1 MLQPEGAR
9 PLRAMDKS
17 DTRRCTGGEVGC
29 QDEGARNQ
37 PGDVG
42 GSHIVGIMRVAKDGV
57 IHITTTQKEKENVT
71 LEVGRSENKG
81 TGCEAHGCSSQR
93 ASERAR
99 DSQEIWSKD
108 VASAPDTRALPWA
121 HLVIVMLSVA
131 SDAFALT
138 GPLPFL
144 PQLCVAQYGLA
155 EADVGYYVGLF
166 TGAYPLA
173 KFCTSWMIGHLSD
186 EYGRKFFTLLGLF
199 VSASLTIALGVTTN
213 VWAGIA
219 LRLLAGALNAN
230 VAIARAQ
237 VADLVPNGARAM
249 PYAYLG
255 ATFALARTFSSGV
268 AGLSV
273 GLFWVQEFGVYM
285 APCVML
291 GIPAAFTFLM
301 ALIFLPETH
310 ANRRYKTVAEA
321 GLHCSRFASNTVA
334 RVAGWKELERPPST
348 QTVKGLTFSA
358 KWKLITKDSLLC
370 RLIIANGLI
379 SFANGFFF
387 PGFVLFLSSSR
398 DRHGMGF
405 SELNT
410 GVAFTALGAVGF
422 AFQVLLYKPLL
433 KCMGL
438 RNLLK
443 MGLGGMMVGSAMVP
457 CSELF
462 LVHMSPVDTP
472 VRGGAEVTEVP
483 ELVLTLP
490 VPLGADGSESQLAGA
505 EYWLVLAPC
514 VFFMGAGLMLCLPV
528 LTTLVSNATLP
539 EIQGMTQGMT
549 QSIASLLRA
558 FGPFAVGILFSV
570 TYAGHGP
577 AIIFGLLA
585 LVYAL
590 TLHLTYCLPARVE
603 ETGWSPRPCPPWL
616 ASIFLCARSRSPH
629 LEGAASL
636 ICRGESGEGAGGTRY
651 PS

>member
-1 MLQPEGAR
+1 M
-9 PLRAMDKS
+9 
-17 DTRRCTGGEVGC
+17 
-29 QDEGARNQ
+29 
-37 PGDVG
+37 
-42 GSHIVGIMRVAKDGV
+42 
-57 IHITTTQKEKENVT
+57 T
-71 LEVGRSENKG
+71 LKVGRSEDNG
-81 TGCEAHGCSSQR
+81 TGCEAHGCSSGR

-99 DSQEIWSKD
+99 DSHEICSKD
-108 VASAPDTRALPWA
+108 GASAPDMRALPWA

-144 PQLCVAQYGLA
+144 PQLCIAQYGLA
-155 EADVGYYVGLF
+155 EADVGYYVGIF

-173 KFCTSWMIGHLSD
+173 KFCTSWIIGHLSD

-199 VSASLTIALGVTTN
+199 ASASLTIALGVTTN
-213 VWAGIA
+213 VWVGIA

-237 VADLVPNGARAM
+237 VSDLVPNGARAM

-291 GIPAAFTFLM
+291 GIPPAFTFLL
-301 ALIFLPETH
+301 AVVFLPETH

-321 GLHCSRFASNTVA
+321 CIHFARFTPNAVA
-334 RVAGWKELERPPST
+334 RVAGWKELERPSST
-348 QTVKGLTFSA
+348 QPWTRLTFSE
-358 KWKLITKDSLLC
+358 KWKLITKDSMLC
-370 RLIIANGLI
+370 RLIFANGLV

-410 GVAFTALGAVGF
+410 GVAFSILGTVGF
-422 AFQVLLYKPLL
+422 VFQVLLYKPLL
-433 KCMGL
+433 KYMGL

-443 MGLGGMMVGSAMVP
+443 MGLGGMIVGSAMVP
-457 CSELF
+457 CSELL
-462 LVHMSPVDTP
+462 LVHMSPVETP
-472 VRGGAEVTEVP
+472 EIGGAEVAV
-483 ELVLTLP
+483 TLP

-514 VFFMGAGLMLCLPV
+514 LFFMGAGLMLCLPV
-528 LTTLVSNATLP
+528 LTTIISNATHP

-558 FGPFAVGILFSV
+558 FGPFAVGILYSV
-570 TYAGHGP
+570 TYAVHGP
-577 AIIFGLLA
+577 AISFGLLA
-585 LVYAL
+585 VVYLL

-616 ASIFLCARSRSPH
+616 ASIIRARCRSPH
-629 LEGAASL
+629 VEGAASL
-636 ICRGESGEGAGGTRY
+636 ICKGESGEGEDGTRFR
-651 PS
+651 S